1 MSDPELV
8 HVLYSDYGLAHFL
21 INRDQCPASVYAEET
36 VPVDS
41 GYSYFEDRFILD
53 GEVLPLFNLHR
64 YLITLFPFKTLAEAQ
79 LVILTPFELLSEET
93 VLRLR
98 KGPLAGMEN
107 MENCRRI
114 GVRISSETIIKQIS
128 LAELEPHPRVLRERL
143 KKGGFPAAHP
153 TEGSMGYF
161 IDLDKIL
168 ANTAHPQHEKTGE
181 KR

>member
-1 MSDPELV
+1 
-8 HVLYSDYGLAHFL
+8 
-21 INRDQCPASVYAEET
+21 
-36 VPVDS
+36 
-41 GYSYFEDRFILD
+41 
-53 GEVLPLFNLHR
+53 
-64 YLITLFPFKTLAEAQ
+64 
-79 LVILTPFELLSEET
+79 
-93 VLRLR
+93 
-98 KGPLAGMEN
+98 
-107 MENCRRI
+107 